1 MNKNKDNQN
10 DIVIPTAVESS
21 VESRGKKHKSDSK
34 MLTESKN
41 ITHDGIQCWKRK
53 FFIAF
58 RHRTLLKTFVLFIY
72 LIKILFSFCFV
83 TLLFSYIFPNLTQSI
98 FKGFNRNELQD
109 FLLKIIAGGFFNQLF
124 INVFGK
130 SKEK

>member
-1 MNKNKDNQN
+1 MSYLDPATKNKTNKQIN
-10 DIVIPTAVESS
+10 FESQK
-21 VESRGKKHKSDSK
+21 V
-34 MLTESKN
+34 
-41 ITHDGIQCWKRK
+41 THDGIQNWKRI
-53 FFIAF
+53 FFIAL
-58 RHRTLLKTFVLFIY
+58 RHKTLLKIFIFSIY
-72 LIKILFSFCFV
+72 LIKILFSCCFV
-83 TLLFSYIFPNLTQSI
+83 ILLFSYIFPDLTQFI